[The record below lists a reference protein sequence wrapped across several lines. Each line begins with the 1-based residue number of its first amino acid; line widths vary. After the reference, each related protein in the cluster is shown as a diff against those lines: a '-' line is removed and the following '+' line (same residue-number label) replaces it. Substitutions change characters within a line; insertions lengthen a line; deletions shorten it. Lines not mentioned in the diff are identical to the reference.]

1 MGREDGELVFNG
13 NRVHFRKVK
22 NLGADDGESCT

>member
-1 MGREDGELVFNG
+1 MGREDGQLVFNG

-22 NLGADDGESCT
+22 DLGVDYGESCT